1 MVVDEIIMA
10 GKPIH
15 GGRAKIVIGAK
26 VCGCSREIAAG
37 CPSFG
42 NGRSKVVVGR
52 VIGVRSRKVA
62 GIYAT
67 VCSGRR

>member
-1 MVVDEIIMA
+1 MA
-10 GKPIH
+10 VG
-15 GGRAKIVIGAK
+15 AKIVAGAK
-26 VCGCSREIAAG
+26 VFICSREIAGG

-42 NGRSKVVVGR
+42 NGRAKVIVGR

-67 VCSGRR
+67 VCSSRR